1 MQIQGQK
8 GIRQKEGEAM
18 FWSPLRE
25 NKMYCGNRRVQNG
38 STEQGGGKNIIFLNN
53 RNKII
58 ESGHF
63 SF

>member
-1 MQIQGQK
+1 
-8 GIRQKEGEAM
+8 M